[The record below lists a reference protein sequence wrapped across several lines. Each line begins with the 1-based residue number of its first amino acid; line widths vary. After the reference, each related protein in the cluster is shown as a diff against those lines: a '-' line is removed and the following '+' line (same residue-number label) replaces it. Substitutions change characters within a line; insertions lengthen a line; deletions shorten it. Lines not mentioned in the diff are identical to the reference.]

1 MSKLSLMIALFQ
13 LLHSANSYLHIF
25 GYQSVSPS
33 PMQSFQHLR
42 TPFYSTKTEF
52 AGSGSFCPRSRG
64 KAFAELRINPQRKP
78 ARCLDSM
85 SSAPATESQP
95 LFAKDSLILLKGTD
109 PAVVVEEGSEK
120 MEVML
125 LNKKTKKVRSRP

>member
-1 MSKLSLMIALFQ
+1 
-13 LLHSANSYLHIF
+13 
-25 GYQSVSPS
+25 
-33 PMQSFQHLR
+33 MQSFQHLR

-125 LNKKTKKVRSRP
+125 LNKKTKKVWSRP